1 MRALDKAGKIT
12 KNTDKK
18 WRKKQKFRNFAGPL
32 AKSGDEE
39 MQMRSRKALDETAK
53 NLRAIIDDKDMNL
66 QEAPRKHMTEH
77 FQKFA
82 KMLAI

>member
-1 MRALDKAGKIT
+1 M
-12 KNTDKK
+12 
-18 WRKKQKFRNFAGPL
+18 

-77 FQKFA
+77 FQKFT